1 MTATD
6 GPGPA
11 GDPAPD
17 VAVPGTGLMGT
28 VSAIDDRVDRLFEP
42 LRGVPAL
49 DAAAKAIGAVGDHGW
64 LWTGVAAWR
73 GRRSGPTRLAA
84 VRALGVAGVSSALVN
99 AGIKLVVDRE
109 RPDTSDLVLSDAGV
123 PVRARGRAASRV
135 ATRWPRSAPR
145 RC

>member
-49 DAAAKAIGAVGDHGW
+49 DAAAKAISAVGDHGW

-73 GRRSGPTRLAA
+73 GRRSRRSRMPRRRTPPIR
-84 VRALGVAGVSSALVN
+84 
-99 AGIKLVVDRE
+99 
-109 RPDTSDLVLSDAGV
+109 
-123 PVRARGRAASRV
+123 ASRV
-135 ATRWPRSAPR
+135 SSTPTGVTSSGSSTAK
-145 RC
+145 